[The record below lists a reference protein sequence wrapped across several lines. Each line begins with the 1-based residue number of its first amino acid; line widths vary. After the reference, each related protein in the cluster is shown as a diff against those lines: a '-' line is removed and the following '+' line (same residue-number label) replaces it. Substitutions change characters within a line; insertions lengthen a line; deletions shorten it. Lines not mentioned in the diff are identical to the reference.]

1 MGGVTTLWITEH
13 WFDLLQTVGI
23 VGGLVFTAYAVR
35 KDERARKITNLIALN
50 DRHDYIW
57 SKFYERPELARVLK
71 KDVDLNRQPVSD
83 EEWLFAKML
92 IIHLDT
98 VRRAAKAGMFIEIK
112 GIKSDI
118 RDFLRLPIPKMVWE
132 KMKQFQDEAF
142 VEFVET
148 ALEK

>member
-1 MGGVTTLWITEH
+1 MGEVAANWILEH
-13 WFDLLQTVGI
+13 WFDLFQTVGI
-23 VGGLVFTAYAVR
+23 VGGLLFTAYAVR

-50 DRHDYIW
+50 ERHDYIW
-57 SKFYERPELARVLK
+57 SKLYERPELARILK
-71 KDVDLNRQPVSD
+71 KDVDLNRQPISD

-98 VRRAAKAGMFIEIK
+98 VRRAAKAGMFVEIK

-132 KMKQFQDEAF
+132 KIRPFQDEEF

-148 ALEK
+148 ALGK